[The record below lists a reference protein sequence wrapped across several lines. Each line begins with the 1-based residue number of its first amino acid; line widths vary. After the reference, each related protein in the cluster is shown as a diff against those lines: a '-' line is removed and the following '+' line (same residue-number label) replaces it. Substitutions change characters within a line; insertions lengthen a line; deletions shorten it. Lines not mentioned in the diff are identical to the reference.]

1 MAVTIDYNTYIIS
14 VDKSDTQF
22 VGTNPATGLEVR
34 QLDVVIFGQLLADVQ
49 DNSPDVWAPTA
60 YSYTQP
66 ADVGGVQLAPVLL
79 ILSPYTVTF
88 EDGQYAI
95 NFVGGNTNLGDF
107 VNVNQVSIR
116 PNNSAG
122 QTFSD
127 VINSQSFENASV
139 WVDSIEGLAGTGF
152 PRGTPS
158 DPVNNVNDALAIA
171 MRENLNTFHIIGQFT
186 AIGTMPI
193 NNYHINGVTPA
204 NGIVIGSNLVVES
217 SSFERIAILGSVIGR
232 GSYKDCS
239 VGKTLGL
246 TGVEGIF
253 DNCAIAGDIAL
264 DATATEPIIFKDCI
278 SAIAG
283 TAKPGLNCNGTA
295 AGINFRRYAGGLALT
310 NFNNPA
316 GTMTLDLMGSEVSIN
331 STNCTN
337 GVLVAR
343 GVGKLVDENGDV
355 IPTGTSTING
365 NLLISNRLINS
376 DQSGGGSSVWTTI
389 EKDNALAWSRK
400 ASDNA
405 EEVNLKIQ

>member
-1 MAVTIDYNTYIIS
+1 MISIDYTTYVIN
-14 VDKSDTQF
+14 VPKADTQF
-22 VGTNPATGLEVR
+22 VETNPQTGLEVR
-34 QLDVVIFGQLLADVQ
+34 ALNIVTFGKALADVQ
-49 DNSPDVWAPTA
+49 DNSQDVWAPTA
-60 YSYTQP
+60 FTYTAP
-66 ADVGGVQLAPVLL
+66 ADVGGVFLAPVLL

-88 EDGQYAI
+88 EDGQYAV
-95 NFVGGNTNLGDF
+95 NFVGGNTNLQDF
-107 VNVNQVSIR
+107 TNVNQVSIR

-127 VINSQSFENASV
+127 AINSQSFENASV
-139 WVDSIEGLAGTGF
+139 WVDSINGLPGTGF

-158 DPVNNVNDALAIA
+158 DPVNNVNDALTIAI
-171 MRENLNTFHIIGQFT
+171 RENLNTFHIIGQFT

-217 SSFERIAILGSVIGR
+217 NNFERIAILGSVIGR

-331 STNCTN
+331 STNCTE
-337 GVLVAR
+337 GVIVAR
-343 GVGKLVDENGDV
+343 GVGKLVDESGNV
-355 IPTGTSTING
+355 IPNGSITING
-365 NLLISNRLINS
+365 NLFISNRLINA
-376 DQSGGGSSVWTTI
+376 DQVSSATAIWTDI
-389 EKDNALAWSRK
+389 EKDEVLAYSKK

-405 EEVNLKIQ
+405 EQANLKL